1 MIKQNEEYHGI
12 KKRHIKKFV
21 GTHLGHNLTNT
32 EFNDMFNWWNRI
44 NKTSPYFMSL
54 GDFLRDTY
62 KMEEIK

>member
-12 KKRHIKKFV
+12 
-21 GTHLGHNLTNT
+21 
-32 EFNDMFNWWNRI
+32 NDMFNWQNRI